1 MKIFNMFDKDGSG
14 AIDAEELG
22 EALRAM
28 GHNLSHAE
36 VSVYVYVRVRRARVS
51 CLCPDAQGALFRAS
65 PCAAC
70 VSNTSLSV
78 FASYPTRCSR

>member
-36 VSVYVYVRVRRARVS
+36 VSVYIFVRVCLVRVVDRIVLLS
-51 CLCPDAQGALFRAS
+51 KF
-65 PCAAC
+65 
-70 VSNTSLSV
+70 SLLKKK
-78 FASYPTRCSR
+78 R

>member
-1 MKIFNMFDKDGSG
+1 MDEAMKIFNMFDKDGSG

-36 VSVYVYVRVRRARVS
+36 VSVYIFVRVCLVRVVDRIVLLS
-51 CLCPDAQGALFRAS
+51 KF
-65 PCAAC
+65 
-70 VSNTSLSV
+70 SLLKKK
-78 FASYPTRCSR
+78 R